1 MNNTPVPIGSQ
12 PLQMTNPETQ
22 VLMSLP
28 MYAPGQSG
36 EYSFDN
42 KYTGLLKM
50 VVTPCQKV
58 FLDTFMANK
67 TYILECYK
75 PVLF

>member
-1 MNNTPVPIGSQ
+1 MQLNSLSFKAHIIYIPTCLFVLGLLLQGS
-12 PLQMTNPETQ
+12 LKYHII
-22 VLMSLP
+22 L
-28 MYAPGQSG
+28 
-36 EYSFDN
+36 
-42 KYTGLLKM
+42 YTGLLKM
-50 VVTPCQKV
+50 VVTPCQKG